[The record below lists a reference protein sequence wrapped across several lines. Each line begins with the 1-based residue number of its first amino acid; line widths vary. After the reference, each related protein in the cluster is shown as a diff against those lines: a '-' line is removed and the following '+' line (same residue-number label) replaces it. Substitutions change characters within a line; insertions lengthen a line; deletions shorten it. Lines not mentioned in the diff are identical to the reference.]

1 MKESA
6 PAAERSRGS
15 DSIGHGSRRAHPD
28 QLRAMRTALR
38 GWLAPLHSAP
48 GTENGLVLATNEA
61 ASNAIERACPAGLDG
76 NGATGGD
83 NRVDITLRTESGIV
97 RIGDQR
103 LRDLAGAAAQQPP
116 NPTVAD
122 WASPRMHRL
131 VASVVIH
138 KGARSLPAFL
148 HHPTGSGCPS
158 VGIDTPPSMS
168 SPWLRT
174 GC

>member
-61 ASNAIERACPAGLDG
+61 ASNAIERACPAGLDE

-103 LRDLAGAAAQQPP
+103 LRDLAGASR
-116 NPTVAD
+116 PTPRSRTGHHLVCTD
-122 WASPRMHRL
+122 SSPR
-131 VASVVIH
+131 
-138 KGARSLPAFL
+138 
-148 HHPTGSGCPS
+148 
-158 VGIDTPPSMS
+158 
-168 SPWLRT
+168 
-174 GC
+174 

>member
-61 ASNAIERACPAGLDG
+61 ASNAIERACPAGLDE

-83 NRVDITLRTESGIV
+83 NRSTSPCAPSRESFASGISDYGTW
-97 RIGDQR
+97 RE
-103 LRDLAGAAAQQPP
+103 QPP

-122 WASPRMHRL
+122 WASPRTHRL

-138 KGARSLPAFL
+138 KGVRSLPAFL

-168 SPWLRT
+168 SRWLRT

>member
-103 LRDLAGAAAQQPP
+103 LRDLAGAAAQPHRRGLGITSYAPTRRLGSDPQGRAEPP
-116 NPTVAD
+116 GV
-122 WASPRMHRL
+122 
-131 VASVVIH
+131 
-138 KGARSLPAFL
+138 PAPPDRF
-148 HHPTGSGCPS
+148 GMSFSGH
-158 VGIDTPPSMS
+158 
-168 SPWLRT
+168 
-174 GC
+174 